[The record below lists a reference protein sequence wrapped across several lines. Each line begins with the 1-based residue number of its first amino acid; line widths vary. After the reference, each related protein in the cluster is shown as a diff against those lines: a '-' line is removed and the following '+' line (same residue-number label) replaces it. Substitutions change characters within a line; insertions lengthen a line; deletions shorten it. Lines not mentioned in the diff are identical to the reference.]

1 MKKRVL
7 SIFLA
12 LVMVLSLA
20 PGMSFAASTEEAEVK
35 CEDFY
40 FSTAGRYHTLS
51 EHFTLEAE
59 VEVMWQSGWVA
70 GRGFSI
76 VIEADSDTNVITAI
90 EAGIYSGGD
99 DYSYVRYSSVVAEM
113 KFKVVEFPVL

>member
-12 LVMVLSLA
+12 LVMVLSLM
-20 PGMSFAASTEEAEVK
+20 PGMSITASAEEAEVK

-40 FSTAGRYHTLS
+40 FSTAGRYHASS

-76 VIEADSDTNVITAI
+76 AI
-90 EAGIYSGGD
+90 EAKSEFT
-99 DYSYVRYSSVVAEM
+99 VRAET
-113 KFKVVEFPVL
+113 PAN